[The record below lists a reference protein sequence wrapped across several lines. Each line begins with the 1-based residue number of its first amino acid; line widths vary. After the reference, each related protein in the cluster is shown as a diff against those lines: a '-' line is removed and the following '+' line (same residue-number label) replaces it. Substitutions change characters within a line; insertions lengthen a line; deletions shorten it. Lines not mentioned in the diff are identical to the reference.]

1 MRNFTFT
8 LILFQIL
15 ISAVNLDAQYC
26 GSATTVTIA
35 PTTTSQ
41 LTASYN
47 SGRRAFSFTAT
58 AGCTYEFSTCG
69 QSSNDTYIRL
79 YANGTG
85 GALLAENDDF
95 CGTQSTLQ
103 WICPANGTYSVLL
116 TRWSC
121 NTLSAS
127 TRMSYRV
134 VGCAPPA
141 PTSISASTGSICA
154 GANTAVT
161 LTANG
166 ANGTVYWFN
175 NFCGTTGQFAT
186 GNSITVNPTTTT
198 TYYAR
203 NNNNGNWSV
212 NCASYTVV
220 VNPTPSA
227 VSANVNQGTICSGQS
242 IQLTGAATMPTT
254 LHQANTDAHFM
265 NFVRNDGKWVYDIT
279 ANAGGSSPELFFN
292 WTPSSTGQ
300 FWCQFGN
307 AISAQG
313 YTNLNFQFKH
323 FVNHYATPYTLRL
336 QTSLDGITWTD
347 RWTVSPTADI
357 GPRTENINLS
367 VHNNAVFYY
376 RFMFDGNSFN
386 IDGWNIDDIAITGT
400 APTINYA
407 WTATPSGFT
416 ASTQNTTASPSQS
429 TTYNLTASANGC
441 SASAQAAVTVNTSST
456 APNLSAPSLI
466 CPNTTVNISANGGTN
481 GTGAQVAWYTGPNGT
496 GTLLGYGNNYT
507 MVPTSNTVVYAR
519 REGACNTSA
528 DAQATISM
536 RDFVYA
542 PNNTTAATYCTDNSG
557 WHHFYNGNSIIL
569 SVRGNL
575 SNAGTVTASIRDNGS
590 VYNDPG
596 NPSNCL
602 TGWTSGEAQF
612 EMQRNWNV
620 SYTGTLSGTYE
631 VRYYFDPS
639 ERTAVINAANAF
651 MNANPSCGYAYK
663 YNAGNNGWFWF
674 KNNNVAYSAPSFDD
688 HSNFAML
695 NNTANGTTTNGTNYT
710 EISGITGFSGGTG
723 AIVLI
728 PGGFLPVEWM
738 FFTGEN
744 MNDHNQLQWATA
756 SEKDA
761 SHFEVERSY
770 DAVSFEKIG
779 TVRAAGTS
787 SETNF
792 YGFND
797 YNMQNGANYYRL
809 KLVNTDGTTEY
820 SEIVVVE
827 NKVEEDNFSFYPNP
841 TSNEF
846 FYSFATDRNEDIRI
860 EILDM
865 LGRVVKVQNFN
876 VSVGKNNQMIN
887 ISDLTAGTYSVR
899 IIHADAA
906 KMRSTKIVK
915 N

>member
-15 ISAVNLDAQYC
+15 VSAVNINAQYC
-26 GSATTVTIA
+26 GAATTNVAIT

-47 SGRRAFSFTAT
+47 SGRRAFSFVAT

-69 QSSNDTYIRL
+69 QSSNDTYLRL

-103 WICPANGTYSVLL
+103 WTCPANGTYSVHLSRY
-116 TRWSC
+116 TC
-121 NTLSAS
+121 NTLNAT
-127 TRMSYRV
+127 TRMSFRV
-134 VGCAPPA
+134 VGCGPSS
-141 PTSISASTGSICA
+141 PTSVSSSVASICA
-154 GANTAVT
+154 GSNASVT

-166 ANGTVYWFN
+166 ASGTVYWFR
-175 NFCGTTGQFAT
+175 NFCASSGQIAT
-186 GNSITVNPTTTT
+186 GNSISVNPTTTT

-203 NNNNGNWSV
+203 NFNNGLWSA
-212 NCASYTVV
+212 NCASVTIA
-220 VNPTPSA
+220 VNPTPTA
-227 VSANVNQGTICSGQS
+227 VSATVNQGTICSGQS
-242 IQLTGAATMPTT
+242 VQLNGAASMPNII
-254 LHQANTDAHFM
+254 HQANSEADFL
-265 NFVRNDGKWVYDIT
+265 NFVRNDNKWVYNTT
-279 ANAGGSSPELFFN
+279 ANAGGTSPELFFN

-323 FVNHYATPYTLRL
+323 FVDHYATPYTLRL
-336 QTSLDGITWTD
+336 QTSPDGVNWTT
-347 RWTVSPTADI
+347 RWTVSPSANI
-357 GPRTENINLS
+357 GPLTENINLS
-367 VHNNAVFYY
+367 VLNNSVFFY

-386 IDGWNIDDIAITGT
+386 IDGWNIDDILITGT
-400 APTINYA
+400 APAINYA
-407 WTATPSGFT
+407 WSSTPNGFSS
-416 ASTQNTTASPSQS
+416 ATQNTTASPSQNTS
-429 TTYNLTASANGC
+429 YNFTATSNGC
-441 SASAQAAVTVNTSST
+441 NATAQASVTVNSSST
-456 APNLSAPSLI
+456 APSLSAPTMV
-466 CPNTTVNISANGGTN
+466 CPNTTVNISANGGNN
-481 GTGAQVAWYTGPNGT
+481 GTGAQIAWYTGPNGT
-496 GTLLGYGNNYT
+496 GTLLGYGNSYSI
-507 MVPTSNTVVYAR
+507 VPNANTVIYAR
-519 REGACNTSA
+519 REGACNVTA
-528 DAQATISM
+528 DAQASINL
-536 RDFVYA
+536 RDYAYA
-542 PNNTTAATYCTDNSG
+542 PNNTNSTNYCTDNSG
-557 WHHFYNGNSIIL
+557 WHHFYNGNNIIL

-575 SNAGTVTASIRDNGS
+575 SNAGTVTASIKDNGS
-590 VYNDPG
+590 VYSDQG
-596 NPSNCL
+596 NPNIC
-602 TGWTSGEAQF
+602 SGEAQF

-631 VRYYFDPS
+631 VRYYFDQA

-651 MNANPSCGYAYK
+651 MNANPACAYTYK

-674 KNNNVAYSAPSFDD
+674 KNNNIAYNAPSFDD
-688 HSNFAML
+688 NSNFAML
-695 NNTANGTTTNGTNYT
+695 NNTANGVTSNGTNYT

-723 AIVLI
+723 AIVLV
-728 PGGFLPVEWM
+728 PSAFLPVEWM

-809 KLVNTDGTTEY
+809 KLVNIDGTSEY

-827 NKVEEDNFSFYPNP
+827 NKVEADNFSFYPNP

-865 LGRVVKVQNFN
+865 LGRVVKIQNFN

-887 ISDLTAGTYSVR
+887 ISDLTAGTYNVR
-899 IIHADAA
+899 VIHSNAA
-906 KMRSTKIVK
+906 KSHSTKIVK

>member
-15 ISAVNLDAQYC
+15 VSAANINAQYC
-26 GSATTVTIA
+26 GAATTNVAIA

-47 SGRRAFSFTAT
+47 SGRRAFSFVAT

-69 QSSNDTYIRL
+69 QSSNDTYLRL

-95 CGTQSTLQ
+95 CGAQSTLQ
-103 WICPANGTYSVLL
+103 WTCPANGTYSVHLSRY
-116 TRWSC
+116 TC
-121 NTLSAS
+121 NTLNAT
-127 TRMSYRV
+127 TRMSYRL
-134 VGCAPPA
+134 VGCGPSS
-141 PTSISASTGSICA
+141 PTSVTSSVASICA
-154 GANTAVT
+154 GSNASVT

-166 ANGTVYWFN
+166 ASGTVYWFR
-175 NFCGTTGQFAT
+175 NFCASSGQIAT

-203 NNNNGNWSV
+203 NFNNGLWST
-212 NCASYTVV
+212 NCASVTVV
-220 VNPTPSA
+220 VNPTPTA
-227 VSANVNQGTICSGQS
+227 VSATVNQGTICSGQS
-242 IQLTGAATMPTT
+242 VQLNGVASMPSVI
-254 LHQANTDAHFM
+254 HQANSEADFL
-265 NFVRNDGKWVYDIT
+265 NFVRNDGKWLYDFT
-279 ANAGGSSPELFFN
+279 ANAGGTSPELFFN

-323 FVNHYATPYTLRL
+323 FVDHYATPYTIRL
-336 QTSLDGITWTD
+336 QTSTDGVSWTD

-357 GPRTENINLS
+357 LPRTENINLS
-367 VHNNAVFYY
+367 VHNNAVFFY

-386 IDGWNIDDIAITGT
+386 IDGWNIDDIIITGT
-400 APTINYA
+400 APAINYA
-407 WTATPSGFT
+407 WSSTPNGFSS
-416 ASTQNTTASPSQS
+416 ATQNTTASPSQNTS
-429 TTYNLTASANGC
+429 YNFTATSNGC
-441 SASAQAAVTVNTSST
+441 NATAQASVTVNSSST
-456 APNLSAPSLI
+456 APNISAPALV

-481 GTGAQVAWYTGPNGT
+481 GTGAQIAWYTGPNGT

-507 MVPTSNTVVYAR
+507 MVPTSSTVVYAR
-519 REGACNTSA
+519 REGACNVTA
-528 DAQATISM
+528 DAQASINL
-536 RDFVYA
+536 RDYAYA
-542 PNNTTAATYCTDNSG
+542 PNNTNSTNYCTDNSG
-557 WHHFYNGNSIIL
+557 WHHFYNGNNIIL

-575 SNAGTVTASIRDNGS
+575 SNAGTVTASIKDNGS
-590 VYNDPG
+590 VYSDQGDP
-596 NPSNCL
+596 NIC
-602 TGWTSGEAQF
+602 SGEAQF

-631 VRYYFDPS
+631 VRYYFDQA

-651 MNANPSCGYAYK
+651 MNANPACAYTYK

-674 KNNNVAYSAPSFDD
+674 KNNNIAYNAPSFDD
-688 HSNFAML
+688 NSNFAML
-695 NNTANGTTTNGTNYT
+695 NNTANGVTSNGTNYT

-723 AIVLI
+723 AIVLV
-728 PGGFLPVEWM
+728 PSAFLPVEWM

-809 KLVNTDGTTEY
+809 KLVNIDGTSEY

-827 NKVEEDNFSFYPNP
+827 NKVEADNFSFYPNP

-865 LGRVVKVQNFN
+865 LGRVVKIQNFN

-887 ISDLTAGTYSVR
+887 ISDLTAGTYNVR
-899 IIHADAA
+899 VIHSNAA
-906 KMRSTKIVK
+906 KSHSTKIVK

>member
-15 ISAVNLDAQYC
+15 VSTVNINAQYC
-26 GSATTVTIA
+26 GAATSNVAIA
-35 PTTTSQ
+35 PTTTATNS
-41 LTASYN
+41 ASY
-47 SGRRAFSFTAT
+47 STGIRAFNFAAT

-69 QSSNDTYIRL
+69 LSTNDTYLRL
-79 YANGTG
+79 YSTGTG
-85 GALLAENDDF
+85 GTLLAQNDDF

-103 WICPANGTYSVLL
+103 WTCTTSGTYSILL

-121 NTLSAS
+121 NALNAT
-127 TRMSYRV
+127 TRMSYRL
-134 VGCAPPA
+134 VGCGPSS
-141 PTSISASTGSICA
+141 PTSVTSSVASICA
-154 GANTAVT
+154 GSNASVT

-166 ANGTVYWFN
+166 ASGTVYWFR
-175 NFCGTTGQFAT
+175 NFCASSGQIAT

-203 NNNNGNWSV
+203 NFNNGLWST
-212 NCASYTVV
+212 NCASVTIA
-220 VNPTPSA
+220 VNPTPTA
-227 VSANVNQGTICSGQS
+227 VSATVNQGTICTGQS
-242 IQLTGAATMPTT
+242 VQLNGTASMPNII
-254 LHQANTDAHFM
+254 HQANSEADFL
-265 NFVRNDGKWVYDIT
+265 NFVRNDNKWVYDFT
-279 ANAGGSSPELFFN
+279 GNAGGSSPELLFT

-323 FVNHYATPYTLRL
+323 FVDHYATPYTLRL
-336 QTSLDGITWTD
+336 QTSPDGVNWTT
-347 RWTVSPTADI
+347 RWTVSPTGNI
-357 GPRTENINLS
+357 GPLTENINLS
-367 VHNNAVFYY
+367 ALNNSVFFY

-386 IDGWNIDDIAITGT
+386 IDGWNIDDILITGT
-400 APTINYA
+400 APSINYA
-407 WTATPSGFT
+407 WSSTPNGFSS
-416 ASTQNTTASPSQS
+416 ATQNTTASPSQNTS
-429 TTYNLTASANGC
+429 YNFTATSNGC
-441 SASAQAAVTVNTSST
+441 NATAQASVTVNSSST
-456 APNLSAPSLI
+456 APSLSAPTMV
-466 CPNTTVNISANGGTN
+466 CPNTTVNISANGGNN
-481 GTGAQVAWYTGPNGT
+481 GTGAQIAWYTGPNGT
-496 GTLLGYGNNYT
+496 GTLLGYGNSYSI
-507 MVPTSNTVVYAR
+507 VPSSNTVIYAR
-519 REGACNTSA
+519 REGACNVTA
-528 DAQATISM
+528 DAQASINL
-536 RDFVYA
+536 RDYAYA
-542 PNNTTAATYCTDNSG
+542 PNNTNSTNYCTDNSG
-557 WHHFYNGNSIIL
+557 WHHFYNGNNIIL

-575 SNAGTVTASIRDNGS
+575 SNAGTVTASIKDNGS
-590 VYNDPG
+590 VYSDQG
-596 NPSNCL
+596 NPNIC
-602 TGWTSGEAQF
+602 SGEAQF

-631 VRYYFDPS
+631 VRYYFDQA

-651 MNANPSCGYAYK
+651 MNANPACAYTYK

-674 KNNNVAYSAPSFDD
+674 KNNNVAYNAPSFDD
-688 HSNFAML
+688 NSNFAML
-695 NNTANGTTTNGTNYT
+695 NNTANGVTSNGTNYT

-723 AIVLI
+723 AIVLV
-728 PGGFLPVEWM
+728 PSAFLPVEWM

-761 SHFEVERSY
+761 VQFEVERSY

-809 KLVNTDGTTEY
+809 KLVNIDGTSEY

-827 NKVEEDNFSFYPNP
+827 NKVEADNFSFYPNP

-865 LGRVVKVQNFN
+865 LGRVVKIQNFN

-887 ISDLTAGTYSVR
+887 ISDLTAGTYNVR
-899 IIHADAA
+899 VIHSNAA
-906 KMRSTKIVK
+906 KSHSTKIVK

>member
-15 ISAVNLDAQYC
+15 VSAVNINAQYC
-26 GSATTVTIA
+26 GSASSNVAIT

-47 SGRRAFSFTAT
+47 SGRRAFSFVAT

-79 YANGTG
+79 HANGTG

-103 WICPANGTYSVLL
+103 WACPANGTYSVHLSRY
-116 TRWSC
+116 TC
-121 NTLSAS
+121 NTLNAT

-134 VGCAPPA
+134 VGCGPSS
-141 PTSISASTGSICA
+141 PTSVSSSVASICA
-154 GANTAVT
+154 GSNASVT

-166 ANGTVYWFN
+166 ASGTVYWFR
-175 NFCGTTGQFAT
+175 NFCASSGQIAT

-203 NNNNGNWSV
+203 NFNNGLWSA
-212 NCASYTVV
+212 NCASVTVA
-220 VNPTPSA
+220 VNPTPTA
-227 VSANVNQGTICSGQS
+227 VSATVNQGTICSGQS
-242 IQLTGAATMPTT
+242 VQLNGTANMPNII
-254 LHQANTDAHFM
+254 HQANSEADFL
-265 NFVRNDGKWVYDIT
+265 NFVRNDNKWVYSTT
-279 ANAGGSSPELFFN
+279 ANAGGTSPELLFT

-313 YTNLNFQFKH
+313 YTNINFQFKH
-323 FVNHYATPYTLRL
+323 FVDHYATPYTLRL
-336 QTSLDGITWTD
+336 QTSPDGVNWTT
-347 RWTVSPTADI
+347 RWTVSPTGNI
-357 GPRTENINLS
+357 GPLTENINLS
-367 VHNNAVFYY
+367 ALNNSVFFY

-386 IDGWNIDDIAITGT
+386 IDGWNIDDILITGT
-400 APTINYA
+400 APSINYA
-407 WTATPSGFT
+407 WSSTPNGFSS
-416 ASTQNTTASPSQS
+416 ATQNTTASPSQNTS
-429 TTYNLTASANGC
+429 YNFTATSNGC
-441 SASAQAAVTVNTSST
+441 NATAQASVTVNSSST
-456 APNLSAPSLI
+456 APNISAPALV
-466 CPNTTVNISANGGTN
+466 CPNTTVNISANGGNN
-481 GTGAQVAWYTGPNGT
+481 GTGAQIAWYTGPNGT
-496 GTLLGYGNNYT
+496 GTLLGYGNSYSI
-507 MVPTSNTVVYAR
+507 VPNSNTVIYAR
-519 REGACNTSA
+519 REGACNVTA
-528 DAQATISM
+528 DAQASINL
-536 RDFVYA
+536 RDYAYA
-542 PNNTTAATYCTDNSG
+542 PNNTNSTNYCTDNSG
-557 WHHFYNGNSIIL
+557 WHHFYNGNNIIL
-569 SVRGNL
+569 SVRGDL
-575 SNAGTVTASIRDNGS
+575 SNAGTVTASIKDNGS
-590 VYNDPG
+590 VYSDQG
-596 NPSNCL
+596 NPNIC
-602 TGWTSGEAQF
+602 SGEAQF

-620 SYTGTLSGTYE
+620 SYTGTLSGSYE
-631 VRYYFDPS
+631 VRYYFNPA

-651 MNANPSCGYAYK
+651 MNANPGCAYTYK

-674 KNNNVAYSAPSFDD
+674 KNNNVSYTAPSFDD
-688 HSNFAML
+688 NSNFNML
-695 NNTANGTTTNGTNYT
+695 SNTANGVSSNGTNYT

-723 AIVLI
+723 AIVLV
-728 PGGFLPVEWM
+728 PSAFLPVEWM

-761 SHFEVERSY
+761 SHFEVERSF
-770 DAVSFEKIG
+770 DALSFEKIG

-809 KLVNTDGTTEY
+809 KLMNTDGTTEY
-820 SEIVVVE
+820 SEIVVIE

-846 FYSFATDRNEDIRI
+846 FYSFATDRNEDIKI

-865 LGRVVKVQNFN
+865 LGRVVKVQNFY

>member
-8 LILFQIL
+8 LLLVQIL
-15 ISAVNLDAQYC
+15 LSAVDLNAQYC
-26 GSATTVTIA
+26 GAATSNVAITPTTVQQ
-35 PTTTSQ
+35 TS
-41 LTASYN
+41 ASY
-47 SGRRAFSFTAT
+47 STGRRAFNFAAT
-58 AGCTYEFSTCG
+58 AGCTYVFETCG
-69 QSSNDTYIRL
+69 LSTADTYLRL
-79 YANGTG
+79 YSNGTG
-85 GALLAENDDF
+85 GTVLVTGDDN
-95 CGTQSTLQ
+95 CGTQSRIT
-103 WICPANGTYSVLL
+103 WTCTTSGTYSILMTNFSCVAL
-116 TRWSC
+116 TV
-121 NTLSAS
+121 A
-127 TRMSYRV
+127 TRLRYYIS
-134 VGCAPPA
+134 GCGPSS
-141 PTSISASTGSICA
+141 PTSISASTGSVCA

-203 NNNNGNWSV
+203 NNNNGNWST

-227 VSANVNQGTICSGQS
+227 VSANVNQGTICSGQG
-242 IQLTGAATMPTT
+242 IQLNGAATMPTT
-254 LHQANTDAHFM
+254 LHQANTDAQFM
-265 NFVRNDGKWVYDIT
+265 NFVRNDGKWVYDFT
-279 ANAGGSSPELFFN
+279 ANAGGTSPELLFT
-292 WTPSSTGQ
+292 WTPASTGQ

-323 FVNHYATPYTLRL
+323 FVDHYATPYTLRL

-357 GPRTENINLS
+357 APRTENINLS
-367 VHNNAVFYY
+367 VHNNAVFFY

-456 APNLSAPSLI
+456 APNLSAPSII
-466 CPNTTVNISANGGTN
+466 CPNTTVSISANGGNN
-481 GTGAQVAWYTGPNGT
+481 GTGAQIAWYTGPNGT

-507 MVPTSNTVVYAR
+507 MVPTSSTVVYAR

-528 DAQATISM
+528 DAQATITM

-542 PNNTTAATYCTDNSG
+542 SNNTAAATYCTDNSG
-557 WHHFYNGNSIIL
+557 WHHFYNGNNIIL

-590 VYNDPG
+590 VYSDQG
-596 NPSNCL
+596 NPNIC
-602 TGWTSGEAQF
+602 SGEAQF

-631 VRYYFDPS
+631 VRYYFDQA

-651 MNANPSCGYAYK
+651 MNANPACAYTYK
-663 YNAGNNGWFWF
+663 YNASNNGWFWF
-674 KNNNVAYSAPSFDD
+674 KNNNTAYSAPSFDD
-688 HSNFAML
+688 NSNFAML
-695 NNTANGTTTNGTNYT
+695 NNTANGVTSNGTNYT

-723 AIVLI
+723 AIVLV
-728 PGGFLPVEWM
+728 PSAFLPVEWM

-770 DAVSFEKIG
+770 DALSFEKIG

>member
-15 ISAVNLDAQYC
+15 VSTVNINAQYC
-26 GSATTVTIA
+26 GAATSNVAIA
-35 PTTTSQ
+35 PTTTATNS
-41 LTASYN
+41 ASY
-47 SGRRAFSFTAT
+47 STGIRAFNFAAT

-69 QSSNDTYIRL
+69 LSTNDTYLRL
-79 YANGTG
+79 YSTGTG
-85 GALLAENDDF
+85 GTLLAQNDDF

-103 WICPANGTYSVLL
+103 WTCTTSGTYSILL

-121 NTLSAS
+121 NALNAT
-127 TRMSYRV
+127 TRMSYRL
-134 VGCAPPA
+134 VGCGPSS
-141 PTSISASTGSICA
+141 PTSVTSSVASICA
-154 GANTAVT
+154 GSNASVT

-166 ANGTVYWFN
+166 ASGTVYWFR
-175 NFCGTTGQFAT
+175 NFCASSGQIAT

-203 NNNNGNWSV
+203 NFNNGLWST
-212 NCASYTVV
+212 NCASVTIA
-220 VNPTPSA
+220 VNPTPTA
-227 VSANVNQGTICSGQS
+227 VSATVNQGTICSGQS
-242 IQLTGAATMPTT
+242 VQLNGAASMPNII
-254 LHQANTDAHFM
+254 HQANSEADFL
-265 NFVRNDGKWVYDIT
+265 NFVRNDNKWVYNTT
-279 ANAGGSSPELFFN
+279 ANAGGTSPELFFN

-323 FVNHYATPYTLRL
+323 FVDHYATPYTIRL
-336 QTSLDGITWTD
+336 QTSTDGVSWTD

-357 GPRTENINLS
+357 LPRTENINLS
-367 VHNNAVFYY
+367 VHNNAVFFY

-386 IDGWNIDDIAITGT
+386 IDGWNIDDIIITGT
-400 APTINYA
+400 APAINYA
-407 WTATPSGFT
+407 WSSTPNGFSS
-416 ASTQNTTASPSQS
+416 ATQNTTASPSQNTS
-429 TTYNLTASANGC
+429 YNFTATSNGC
-441 SASAQAAVTVNTSST
+441 NATAQASVTVNSSST
-456 APNLSAPSLI
+456 APSLSAPTMV

-481 GTGAQVAWYTGPNGT
+481 GTGAQIAWYTGPNGT

-507 MVPTSNTVVYAR
+507 MVPTSSTVVYAR
-519 REGACNTSA
+519 REGACNVTA
-528 DAQATISM
+528 DAQASINL
-536 RDFVYA
+536 RDYAYA
-542 PNNTTAATYCTDNSG
+542 PNNTNSTNYCTDNSG
-557 WHHFYNGNSIIL
+557 WHHFYNGNNIIL

-575 SNAGTVTASIRDNGS
+575 SNAGTVTASIKDNGS
-590 VYNDPG
+590 VYSDQG
-596 NPSNCL
+596 NPNIC
-602 TGWTSGEAQF
+602 SGEAQF

-631 VRYYFDPS
+631 VRYYFDQA

-651 MNANPSCGYAYK
+651 MNANPACAYTYK

-674 KNNNVAYSAPSFDD
+674 KNNNIAYNAPSFDD
-688 HSNFAML
+688 NSNFAML
-695 NNTANGTTTNGTNYT
+695 NNTANGVTSNGTNYT

-723 AIVLI
+723 AIVLV
-728 PGGFLPVEWM
+728 PSAFLPVEWM

-761 SHFEVERSY
+761 AQFEVERSY

-809 KLVNTDGTTEY
+809 KLVNIDGTSEY

-827 NKVEEDNFSFYPNP
+827 NKVETDNFSFYPNP

-865 LGRVVKVQNFN
+865 LGRVVKIQNFN

-887 ISDLTAGTYSVR
+887 ISDLTAGTYNVR
-899 IIHADAA
+899 VIHSNAA
-906 KMRSTKIVK
+906 KSHSTKIVK

>member
-15 ISAVNLDAQYC
+15 VSAVNINAQYC
-26 GSATTVTIA
+26 GAATTNVAIT

-47 SGRRAFSFTAT
+47 SGRRAFSFVAT

-69 QSSNDTYIRL
+69 QSSNDTYLRL

-95 CGTQSTLQ
+95 CGAQSTLQ
-103 WICPANGTYSVLL
+103 WTCTTNGTYSVHLSRY
-116 TRWSC
+116 TC
-121 NTLSAS
+121 NTLNAT

-134 VGCAPPA
+134 VGCGPSS
-141 PTSISASTGSICA
+141 PTSVSSSVASICA
-154 GANTAVT
+154 GSNASVT

-166 ANGTVYWFN
+166 ASGTVYWFR
-175 NFCGTTGQFAT
+175 NFCASSGQIAT

-203 NNNNGNWSV
+203 NFNNGLWSA
-212 NCASYTVV
+212 NCASVTIA
-220 VNPTPSA
+220 VNPTPTA
-227 VSANVNQGTICSGQS
+227 VSATVNQGTICSGQS
-242 IQLTGAATMPTT
+242 VQLNGVASMPNVI
-254 LHQANTDAHFM
+254 HQANSEADCL
-265 NFVRNDGKWVYDIT
+265 NFVRNDGKWLYDFT
-279 ANAGGSSPELFFN
+279 ANAGGTSPELFFN

-323 FVNHYATPYTLRL
+323 FVDHYATPYTIRL
-336 QTSLDGITWTD
+336 QTSTDGVSWTD

-357 GPRTENINLS
+357 LPRTENINLS
-367 VHNNAVFYY
+367 VHNNAVFFY

-386 IDGWNIDDIAITGT
+386 IDGWNIDDIIITGT
-400 APTINYA
+400 APAINYA
-407 WTATPSGFT
+407 WSSTPNGFSSATQS
-416 ASTQNTTASPSQS
+416 TTASPSQNTS
-429 TTYNLTASANGC
+429 YNFTATSNGC
-441 SASAQAAVTVNTSST
+441 NATAQASVTVNSSST
-456 APNLSAPSLI
+456 APSLSAPTMV

-481 GTGAQVAWYTGPNGT
+481 GTGAQIAWYTGPNGT

-507 MVPTSNTVVYAR
+507 MVPTSSTVVYAR
-519 REGACNTSA
+519 REGACNVTA
-528 DAQATISM
+528 DAQASINL
-536 RDFVYA
+536 RDYAYA
-542 PNNTTAATYCTDNSG
+542 PNNTNSTNYCTDNSG
-557 WHHFYNGNSIIL
+557 WHHFYNGNNIIL

-575 SNAGTVTASIRDNGS
+575 SNAGTVTASIKDNGS
-590 VYNDPG
+590 VYSDQG
-596 NPSNCL
+596 NPNIC
-602 TGWTSGEAQF
+602 SGEAQF

-631 VRYYFDPS
+631 VRYYFNQA

-651 MNANPSCGYAYK
+651 MNANPACAYTYK

-674 KNNNVAYSAPSFDD
+674 KNNNIAYNAPSFDD
-688 HSNFAML
+688 NSNFAML
-695 NNTANGTTTNGTNYT
+695 NNTANGVTSNGTNYT

-723 AIVLI
+723 AIVLV
-728 PGGFLPVEWM
+728 PSAFLPVEWM

-761 SHFEVERSY
+761 AQFEVERSY

-809 KLVNTDGTTEY
+809 KLVNIDGTSEY

-827 NKVEEDNFSFYPNP
+827 NKVEADNFSFYPNP

-865 LGRVVKVQNFN
+865 LGRVVKIQNFN

-887 ISDLTAGTYSVR
+887 ISDLTAGTYNVR
-899 IIHADAA
+899 VIHSNAA
-906 KMRSTKIVK
+906 KSHSTKIVK

>member
-8 LILFQIL
+8 LLLVQIL
-15 ISAVNLDAQYC
+15 LSAVDLNAQYC
-26 GSATTVTIA
+26 GAATSNVAIT

-79 YANGTG
+79 HANATG

-95 CGTQSTLQ
+95 CGSQSTLQ
-103 WICPANGTYSVLL
+103 WICPANGTYSVHLSRY
-116 TRWSC
+116 TC
-121 NTLSAS
+121 NTLNAT

-141 PTSISASTGSICA
+141 PTSISASTGSICS
-154 GANTAVT
+154 GANTSVT

-227 VSANVNQGTICSGQS
+227 VSANVNQGTICSGQG
-242 IQLTGAATMPTT
+242 IQLNGAATMSTT
-254 LHQANTDAHFM
+254 LHQANTDAHFL
-265 NFVRNDGKWVYDIT
+265 NFVRNNGKWLYDFT
-279 ANAGGSSPELFFN
+279 ANAGGSSPELLFT
-292 WTPSSTGQ
+292 WTPASTGQ

-323 FVNHYATPYTLRL
+323 FVDHYATPYTLRL

-367 VHNNAVFYY
+367 VHNNAVFFY

-456 APNLSAPSLI
+456 APNLSAPSII
-466 CPNTTVNISANGGTN
+466 CPNTTVSISANGGNN
-481 GTGAQVAWYTGPNGT
+481 GTGAQIAWYTGPNGT

-528 DAQATISM
+528 DAQATITM

-542 PNNTTAATYCTDNSG
+542 SNNTTAATYCTDNSG
-557 WHHFYNGNSIIL
+557 WHHFYNGNNIIL

-590 VYNDPG
+590 VYSDQG
-596 NPSNCL
+596 NPNIC
-602 TGWTSGEAQF
+602 SGEAQF
-612 EMQRNWNV
+612 EMQRNWNI

-631 VRYYFDPS
+631 VRYYFDQA

-651 MNANPSCGYAYK
+651 MNANPSCGYTYK

-674 KNNNVAYSAPSFDD
+674 KNNNVTYSAPSFDD
-688 HSNFAML
+688 NSNFAML
-695 NNTANGTTTNGTNYT
+695 NNTANGVTSNGTNYT

-723 AIVLI
+723 AIVLV
-728 PGGFLPVEWM
+728 PSAFLPVEWM

-770 DAVSFEKIG
+770 DALSFEKIG

-846 FYSFATDRNEDIRI
+846 FYSFATDRNEDIKI